1 MQSQRMAPKPKES
14 KSEKTQPDLASLL
27 DANLGPAWSSSNLSS
42 SRPYKKKPAEQ
53 AVQRERKDRRP
64 PGNSPWREN
73 SKTEQKKFS
82 STRKGSSARPDYPRK
97 PRSEKSLYKINF
109 FPSHETFNAIST
121 NLRETGRTFELFD
134 LASTILAKPER
145 FVVRV
150 SIPKD
155 AIDQEKTLCVSK
167 LDGLVFDSPEAV
179 IDHLIARGL
188 GNIYDVHEVETE
200 PPSGNFPAINKCGI
214 TGDWLAPPNYHRY
227 AEMIREH
234 HATKL
239 ANIAFDKFEKKIET
253 IREPEA
259 AVAWIEKMRKT
270 RKYKLTRPKDNDPE
284 NFDSLE
290 SLRKYIAFHKSS
302 TFVQTCTNTEF
313 HGRFLE
319 NLPPSILKEDIDI
332 TLEQQRRFPL
342 DTALALLGRF
352 RAAKFHHFKRG
363 KKGISYISPIKR
375 RRRVPGESFS
385 PSIEALIS
393 FVEKHPLT
401 EKGSL
406 AENHLEISA
415 DKKDDPKN
423 SDAIRT
429 LARDLRWLIVE
440 GYATEYSDGRLEI
453 RSQVA
458 TNKGKGKENEID
470 IEVDQE
476 AEDESKDSQVE
487 KNREAPEEAS
497 TDSDSEVLRQ
507 S

>member
-1 MQSQRMAPKPKES
+1 MYNQRMVLH
-14 KSEKTQPDLASLL
+14 SEDSMSDKVQPDLASLL
-27 DANLGPAWSSSNLSS
+27 DANLGPTWSGDNLSS
-42 SRPYKKKPAEQ
+42 SRPIEKRSPEQ
-53 AVQRERKDRRP
+53 TAHRERKSGWSTSDGR
-64 PGNSPWREN
+64 SREH
-73 SKTEQKKFS
+73 SKSERGKRQQS
-82 STRKGSSARPDYPRK
+82 RKDNSARTDYPRVARAEK
-97 PRSEKSLYKINF
+97 PFCKISF
-109 FPSHETFNAIST
+109 FPSPETFNAIAA
-121 NLRETGRTFELFD
+121 NLRETARTFELFD
-134 LASTILAKPER
+134 LTSTILAKPER

-150 SIPKD
+150 SMPKE

-179 IDHLIARGL
+179 IDHLIAKGR
-188 GNIYDVHEVETE
+188 GNIYDVEEIETE
-200 PPSGNFPAINKCGI
+200 PPSGNFPAINRCGI

-253 IREPEA
+253 VREPEA
-259 AVAWIEKMRKT
+259 ATAWIEEMRKV
-270 RKYKLTRPKDNDPE
+270 RKYKLTKPKADDPE
-284 NFDSLE
+284 SFDSLE
-290 SLRKYIAFHKSS
+290 ALRKHLAFHKSS
-302 TFVQTCTNTEF
+302 AFVQTCTNTEF
-313 HGRFLE
+313 HGRLLE
-319 NLPPSILKEDIDI
+319 NLSGGILKDDIEI

-363 KKGISYISPIKR
+363 KKGISYLSPIKR
-375 RRRVPGESFS
+375 RRRVAGERFS

-406 AENHLEISA
+406 AEKHLGISA

-429 LARDLRWLIVE
+429 LARDLHWLIAE

-453 RSQVA
+453 RSLIA
-458 TNKGKGKENEID
+458 SNEGKSKENKIK

-476 AEDESKDSQVE
+476 AENESINSKVDKKPE
-487 KNREAPEEAS
+487 DLGDAP
-497 TDSDSEVLRQ
+497 TGSDSEGLRQ

>member
-1 MQSQRMAPKPKES
+1 MAQH
-14 KSEKTQPDLASLL
+14 SEDSISDKTQPDLASLL
-27 DANLGPAWSSSNLSS
+27 DANLGPAWSGKNSTS
-42 SRPYKKKPAEQ
+42 SRHSKKRTTGQTAYRESPSGRAQHDARSREHYKSQ
-53 AVQRERKDRRP
+53 Q
-64 PGNSPWREN
+64 
-73 SKTEQKKFS
+73 
-82 STRKGSSARPDYPRK
+82 TRTNNSARPNIART
-97 PRSEKSLYKINF
+97 PRSEKPFHKISF
-109 FPSHETFNAIST
+109 FPSLEAFNAICT

-134 LASTILAKPER
+134 LTSTILAKPER

-167 LDGLVFDSPEAV
+167 LDGLVFDSPKAV
-179 IDHLIARGL
+179 IDHLITGGL
-188 GNIYDVHEVETE
+188 GNIYDVQEVETE

-259 AVAWIEKMRKT
+259 AVAWIEEMRKT
-270 RKYKLTRPKDNDPE
+270 RKYKLTRPKGNDPE

-302 TFVQTCTNTEF
+302 AFVKTCTNTEF

-319 NLPPSILKEDIDI
+319 NLPPSTLKDDIDI
-332 TLEQQRRFPL
+332 ILEQQRRFPL

-458 TNKGKGKENEID
+458 ANKGKGKENEID

-476 AEDESKDSQVE
+476 EEDESKDPQVD
-487 KNREAPEEAS
+487 KNHGTPEEAS
-497 TDSDSEVLRQ
+497 TDSDSEVLCQ

>member
-1 MQSQRMAPKPKES
+1 MYSQRMARN
-14 KSEKTQPDLASLL
+14 SEDSMSDKAQPDLASLL
-27 DANLGPAWSSSNLSS
+27 DANLGPSWSGDNLSS
-42 SRPYKKKPAEQ
+42 SRPSKKKSTEQ
-53 AVQRERKDRRP
+53 TAHRERKSGRAPSDSR
-64 PGNSPWREN
+64 SREHFK
-73 SKTEQKKFS
+73 SERGKIRQ
-82 STRKGSSARPDYPRK
+82 TRKDNSDRPNYPRAPRTEK
-97 PRSEKSLYKINF
+97 PFHKISF
-109 FPSHETFNAIST
+109 FPSAETFNAIAA

-150 SIPKD
+150 SIPKE
-155 AIDQEKTLCVSK
+155 AIDQEKALCVSK

-179 IDHLIARGL
+179 IDHLIAKGL
-188 GNIYDVHEVETE
+188 GNIYDVEEVETE
-200 PPSGNFPAINKCGI
+200 PPSGNFPAINRCGI

-239 ANIAFDKFEKKIET
+239 ANISFDKFEKKIET
-253 IREPEA
+253 VREPEA
-259 AVAWIEKMRKT
+259 ATAWIEEMRKA
-270 RKYKLTRPKDNDPE
+270 RKYKLTRPKNDDPE

-290 SLRKYIAFHKSS
+290 ALRKHLAFHKSS
-302 TFVQTCTNTEF
+302 AFVQTCTNTEF
-313 HGRFLE
+313 HGKLLQ
-319 NLPPSILKEDIDI
+319 NLSAGILKDDIEI

-363 KKGISYISPIKR
+363 KKGISYLSPIKR
-375 RRRVPGESFS
+375 RRRVAGERFS

-406 AENHLEISA
+406 AEKHLGVSA

-429 LARDLRWLIVE
+429 LARDLHWLIAE

-453 RSQVA
+453 RSPIA
-458 TNKGKGKENEID
+458 GNEGKSKENK
-470 IEVDQE
+470 IEVDQKPE
-476 AEDESKDSQVE
+476 KESINPKVDKKPEDPGD
-487 KNREAPEEAS
+487 AP
-497 TDSDSEVLRQ
+497 TDSDSEGLH
-507 S
+507 

>member
-1 MQSQRMAPKPKES
+1 MARS
-14 KSEKTQPDLASLL
+14 SEDSMSDKAQPDLASLL
-27 DANLGPAWSSSNLSS
+27 DANLGPAWSGDNLSS
-42 SRPYKKKPAEQ
+42 FRPSKKRSTEQ
-53 AVQRERKDRRP
+53 TAHRERKIGRAPSD
-64 PGNSPWREN
+64 GGSREH
-73 SKTEQKKFS
+73 SKSERGKIRQI
-82 STRKGSSARPDYPRK
+82 RKDNSARPNYPRASRTEK
-97 PRSEKSLYKINF
+97 PFHKISF
-109 FPSHETFNAIST
+109 FPSPETFNAIAA

-150 SIPKD
+150 SIPKE

-179 IDHLIARGL
+179 IDHLIAKGL
-188 GNIYDVHEVETE
+188 GNIYDVQEVETE
-200 PPSGNFPAINKCGI
+200 PPSGNFPAINRCGI

-253 IREPEA
+253 VREPEA
-259 AVAWIEKMRKT
+259 ATAWIEEMRKT
-270 RKYKLTRPKDNDPE
+270 RKYKLTKPGADDPE

-290 SLRKYIAFHKSS
+290 ALRKHLAFHKSS
-302 TFVQTCTNTEF
+302 AFVQTCTNTEF
-313 HGRFLE
+313 HGRLLE
-319 NLPPSILKEDIDI
+319 NLSAGTLKDDIEI

-363 KKGISYISPIKR
+363 KKGISYLSPIKR
-375 RRRVPGESFS
+375 RRRVAGEHFS

-406 AENHLEISA
+406 AERHLGISA

-429 LARDLRWLIVE
+429 LARDLHWLIAE

-453 RSQVA
+453 RSPIA
-458 TNKGKGKENEID
+458 SNEGKSKENKIK

-476 AEDESKDSQVE
+476 AENESINPKVDKKPE
-487 KNREAPEEAS
+487 DPGDAP
-497 TDSDSEVLRQ
+497 TGSDSEGLRQ